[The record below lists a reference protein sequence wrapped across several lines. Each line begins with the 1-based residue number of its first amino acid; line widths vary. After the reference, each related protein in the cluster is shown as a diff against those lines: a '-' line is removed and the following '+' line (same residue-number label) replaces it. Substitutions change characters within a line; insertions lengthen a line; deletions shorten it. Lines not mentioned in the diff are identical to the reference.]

1 MPTQRILLNAFD
13 MPVTGHL
20 APGVWTHPDDRAHR
34 YKDLDYWTN
43 LAKLLERGKFDGL
56 FLADVLGVYDVYQ
69 DSRDPAVRTGT
80 QLPVNDPLLSVSAMA
95 AVTEHL
101 GFGVT
106 VSLTYEQP
114 YALARKFST
123 LDHLT
128 KGRIAWNIVT
138 SYLDSAAV
146 NLGLDQQIT
155 HDNRY
160 DIGEEFLEVTYKLWE
175 SSWEDDAVVADK
187 ETGVYADPAKVHPI
201 GHKGKYYSVP
211 GVFLS
216 EPSPQRTPVLYQA
229 GTSGKGKAFA
239 AKHAE
244 AVFVMSHSTEVIRK
258 HVDDIRAQA
267 AGFGRDPRSVKVF
280 ALVTPIVA
288 ETDEAAQQKFRDYLS
303 RASFDGAL
311 TLFGGWTGID
321 LSEYPADQ
329 ALTHV
334 HSEAIQSV
342 VENFSKSDPSR
353 TWTPEE
359 IGKFLGIGGLGPVV
373 VGSPST
379 VADELERW
387 VEEADVDGFNLAYA
401 VTPGTFEEFID
412 LVVPELQR
420 RGRVWQDYESDTLRE
435 NFYGPGQARLRD
447 DHPGARFRYTE
458 ADNRR

>member
-1 MPTQRILLNAFD
+1 MAPKRILLNAFD
-13 MPVTGHL
+13 MAVTGHL
-20 APGVWTHPDDRAHR
+20 APGVWTHPDDQAHR
-34 YKDLDYWTN
+34 YKDLEYWTE

-69 DSRDPAVRTGT
+69 DSRDPAVATGT
-80 QLPVNDPLLSVSAMA
+80 QLPVNDPLLSISAMA
-95 AVTEHL
+95 AVTKHL

-114 YALARKFST
+114 YALARKFTT
-123 LDHLT
+123 LDHLS

-160 DIGEEFLEVTYKLWE
+160 EIGEEFLEVTYKLWE

-187 ETGVYADPAKVHPI
+187 STGVYTDPSKVHPI
-201 GHKGKYYSVP
+201 EHKGKHYSVP

-229 GTSGKGKAFA
+229 GTSTKGRAFA

-244 AVFVMSHSTEVIRK
+244 AVFIMGHSTELVGRN
-258 HVDDIRAQA
+258 VADIRRQA
-267 AGFGRDPRSVKVF
+267 ADFGRDPASVKVF
-280 ALVTPIVA
+280 ALITPIVA
-288 ETDEAAQQKFRDYLS
+288 ETDELAREKYREYLS
-303 RASFDGAL
+303 RASYDGAL

-321 LSEYPADQ
+321 LSAYSPDEV
-329 ALTHV
+329 LEHV

-342 VENFSKSDPSR
+342 VENFSKADPTR

-359 IGKFLGIGGLGPVV
+359 IGRFLGIGGLGPVA
-373 VGSPST
+373 VGSPAT

-387 VEEADVDGFNLAYA
+387 VAEADVDGFNLAYA
-401 VTPGTFEEFID
+401 ITPGTFEDFID

-420 RGRVWQDYESDTLRE
+420 RGLVWDDYAGNTLRE
-435 NFYGPGQARLRD
+435 SIYEPGQIRLRD
-447 DHPGARFRYTE
+447 DHPGARY
-458 ADNRR
+458 RRS

>member
-1 MPTQRILLNAFD
+1 MPAKRIRLNAFD
-13 MPVTGHL
+13 MAVTGHL
-20 APGVWTHPDDRAHR
+20 APGVWTHPDDQAHR
-34 YKDLDYWTN
+34 YKDLEYWTE

-56 FLADVLGVYDVYQ
+56 FLADVLGVYDVYR
-69 DSRDPAVRTGT
+69 DSRDPAVGTGT
-80 QLPVNDPLLSVSAMA
+80 QVPVNDPLLSVSAMA
-95 AVTEHL
+95 AVTKHL

-114 YALARKFST
+114 YALARKFTT

-128 KGRIAWNIVT
+128 KGRVAWNIVT

-175 SSWEDDAVVADK
+175 SSWEDDAVIADK
-187 ETGVYADPAKVHPI
+187 STGRYADPDKVHPI
-201 GHKGKYYSVP
+201 EHKGEYYSVP
-211 GVFLS
+211 GVFLA

-229 GTSGKGKAFA
+229 GTSTKGRSFA

-244 AVFVMSHSTEVIRK
+244 AVFIMGHSTDVVGRN
-258 HVDDIRAQA
+258 VADVRRQA
-267 AGFGRDPRSVKVF
+267 AEFGRDPESVKFF

-288 ETDEAAQQKFRDYLS
+288 ETDEAAQEKFRDYLG
-303 RASFDGAL
+303 RASYEGAL

-321 LSEYPADQ
+321 LSGYSPTEI
-329 ALTHV
+329 LEHV

-342 VENFSKSDPSR
+342 VENFSKADPTR

-359 IGKFLGIGGLGPVV
+359 IGKFLGIGGLGPVI
-373 VGSPST
+373 VGSPAT

-387 VEEADVDGFNLAYA
+387 IEEADVDGFNVAYA
-401 VTPGTFEEFID
+401 TTPGTFADFID
-412 LVVPELQR
+412 LVVPELRR
-420 RGRVWQDYESDTLRE
+420 RGLVWEDYEGDTLRE
-435 NFYGPGQARLRD
+435 SIYEPGQVRLRD
-447 DHPGARFRYTE
+447 DHPGARY
-458 ADNRR
+458 RRV

>member
-1 MPTQRILLNAFD
+1 MPAKRIRLNAFD
-13 MPVTGHL
+13 MAVTGHL
-20 APGVWTHPDDRAHR
+20 APGVWTHPDDQAHR
-34 YKDLDYWTN
+34 YKDLEYWTE
-43 LAKLLERGKFDGL
+43 LAKLLEKGKFDGL

-69 DSRDPAVRTGT
+69 ESRDPAVRTGT

-95 AVTEHL
+95 AVTKHL

-128 KGRIAWNIVT
+128 KGRVAWNIVT

-160 DIGEEFLEVTYKLWE
+160 DIGEEFLDVTYKLWE
-175 SSWEDDAVVADK
+175 SSWEDDAVVHDK
-187 ETGVYADPAKVHPI
+187 KTGQYTDPDKVHPI
-201 GHKGKYYSVP
+201 EHKGKYYSVP
-211 GVFLS
+211 GIFLA

-229 GTSGKGKAFA
+229 GTSTKGRAFA

-244 AVFVMSHSTEVIRK
+244 AVFIMGHSTDVVGRN
-258 HVDDIRAQA
+258 VADIRRQA
-267 AGFGRDPRSVKVF
+267 AEFGRDPASVKVF
-280 ALVTPIVA
+280 ALITPIVA
-288 ETDEAAQQKFRDYLS
+288 ETDEAAQAKYADYLS
-303 RASFDGAL
+303 RASYDGAL

-321 LSEYPADQ
+321 LSPFTPTEV
-329 ALTHV
+329 LEHV

-342 VENFSKSDPSR
+342 VENFTKADPSR

-359 IGKFLGIGGLGPVV
+359 IGKFLGIGGLGPVA

-387 VEEADVDGFNLAYA
+387 VTEADVDGFNLAYA
-401 VTPGTFEEFID
+401 TTPGTFSDFID

-420 RGRVWQDYESDTLRE
+420 RGLVWDDYEGDTLRE
-435 NFYGPGQARLRD
+435 SIYEPGQVRLRD
-447 DHPGARFRYTE
+447 DHPGAAY
-458 ADNRR
+458 RR